1 MIKAL
6 RKKLNQSSAARWTVL
21 FFVSFTMLTGYILSD
36 VMAPLKTMLEQQLNW
51 NSSDYGTFTS
61 GYGIFNIFLFM
72 LIISGMLLDR
82 KGPRFTGLLAVFIML
97 AGTFIKYWAI
107 SAPPT
112 GEMTSLNIFGWNVF
126 TVKTQVL
133 YAMLGFAIVG
143 VGIEM
148 IGITANKMV
157 VKWFRGRSLALALGL
172 NVAAGRIGT
181 ALAIMGAYPYAKM
194 TGNVAS
200 PLIICMI
207 MLVIGLLTFIVVC
220 AMDKAYDI
228 QEAEEA
234 ESEAA
239 KGVAIKKEEQFQPSD
254 ILKIARIRAFWY
266 ITILCLLFYSAV
278 FPFLKFAT
286 ELMIQKFHVPTSFA
300 GAIPALLPFGNILLT
315 PLFGLIYDRKGK
327 GATIMMIGSLLLVF
341 VHFMFSLPML
351 TASWIAVVLMLL
363 LGAAFSLVPSAM
375 WPSVP
380 KIIPYNKLGTAY
392 SMIFWIQNWGLTF
405 VPVIIGTVLTKWGV
419 VGEIVIDGIPSTAYD
434 YTLPML
440 IFTGFGLLSLLFSWL
455 LKKEDARKHYGLQ
468 EPNITK
474 K

>member
-1 MIKAL
+1 MVKAL
-6 RKKLNQSSAARWTVL
+6 RKKLGESSAARWTVL
-21 FFVSFTMLTGYILSD
+21 FLVSFTMLTGYILSD

-72 LIISGMLLDR
+72 LIFGGMLLDR
-82 KGPRFTGLLAVFIML
+82 KGPRFTGLLAVIIML
-97 AGTFIKYWAI
+97 TGTFIKYWAI
-107 SAPPT
+107 SSPPT
-112 GEMTSLNIFGWNVF
+112 GDVTSLNILGWNVF
-126 TVKTQVL
+126 TIKTQVL
-133 YAMLGFAIVG
+133 YAMLGFAVVG

-148 IGITANKMV
+148 IGITANKIV

-181 ALAIMGAYPYAKM
+181 AIAIMGSYPYAKM
-194 TGNVAS
+194 TGKVAS
-200 PLIICMI
+200 PLLICLV
-207 MLVIGLLTFIVVC
+207 MLVIGLVTFIIVC
-220 AMDKAYDI
+220 AMDKAYDV
-228 QEAEEA
+228 QEAEQEKA
-234 ESEAA
+234 EAA
-239 KGVAIKKEEQFQPSD
+239 KGVEMKKEEQFKPSD

-266 ITILCLLFYSAV
+266 ITILCVLFYSAV
-278 FPFLKFAT
+278 FPFLKYAT
-286 ELMIQKFHVPTSFA
+286 ELMIQKFHVSTSFA

-327 GATIMMIGSLLLVF
+327 GATIMMIGAVLLTVVHLVF
-341 VHFMFSLPML
+341 AIPML
-351 TASWIAVVLMLL
+351 TASWIAIILMLL

-380 KIIPYNKLGTAY
+380 KIIPYNNLGTAY

-405 VPVIIGTVLTKWGV
+405 VPAIIGSVLARWCV
-419 VGEIVIDGIPSTAYD
+419 VGEIMIDGVASTAYD

-440 IFTGFGLLSLLFSWL
+440 IFAGLGVVSILFACL
-455 LKKEDARKHYGLQ
+455 LKKEDAKKHYGLQ
-468 EPNITK
+468 EPNIAK